1 MHHLDSGHKAGIE
14 PDYVK
19 GRRLPVRIVHLVKGI
34 PDIGKAETGIKYE
47 EAVDVEDAP
56 YTYEATEERI
66 EHEEDEEELTIQ

>member
-1 MHHLDSGHKAGIE
+1 MEIVL
-14 PDYVK
+14 
-19 GRRLPVRIVHLVKGI
+19 VRELYEERPGQKDLYITYAKDENEDRYYIIQV
-34 PDIGKAETGIKYE
+34 ETGIKYE